1 MSNKVTVK
9 LRAGHP
15 KRAMRAR
22 LTNDDVVIIDDAAGI
37 EIDSDQVSDEMIDC
51 GWFEISDAEPVKKP
65 AKAEPEPVKA
75 EDDPAEEP
83 APAKTKKTIAKTK
96 AAK

>member
-37 EIDSDQVSDEMIDC
+37 EIDSDQVSGEMIDC
-51 GWFEISDAEPVKKP
+51 GWFEVSEPAKRSAKVEAEP
-65 AKAEPEPVKA
+65 AKVDDEPV
-75 EDDPAEEP
+75 ETP
-83 APAKTKKTIAKTK
+83 APAKAKKTTTKAK